1 MRTRFL
7 FSLMLIALVGGIA
20 CNRSSKPAKQSV
32 FMKRAT
38 GFAYEVL
45 VVMDKDIWKGE
56 AGRLLYGQLTAS
68 IPGLPQNEPMMRV
81 TYAEPSQFDGL
92 LHYVRNI
99 IHVRVDESLY
109 TKVSVHKEKDRWAT
123 GQEDPQPQRRR
134 VGHRKHQIRQCRN
147 RGGGGNGHFADDQ
160 RPGTHHTRRSDQSH
174 GRDIPA
180 GDRNLFQQ
188 QLHTPEITSYIN
200 VRSSLYRQSAK

>member
-56 AGRLLYGQLTAS
+56 AGRLLQGQLTAS

-99 IHVRVDESLY
+99 IHVRVMNPFIQKCLCI
-109 TKVSVHKEKDRWAT
+109 KKKT
-123 GQEDPQPQRRR
+123 GGLRGRKWLRSTLLLPGFWLNTWKTGHI
-134 VGHRKHQIRQCRN
+134 VGRLVGRERTGAAG
-147 RGGGGNGHFADDQ
+147 RLSGGFA
-160 RPGTHHTRRSDQSH
+160 
-174 GRDIPA
+174 
-180 GDRNLFQQ
+180 
-188 QLHTPEITSYIN
+188 
-200 VRSSLYRQSAK
+200 